1 MHLSTGKLVS
11 ERIFELL
18 EEVNSRNMVPC
29 EILLGETADRLL
41 KEEIIKANVL
51 RVKHGI
57 IETGTTQVY
66 GINVS
71 VCKSESPEYVAIECH
86 I

>member
-18 EEVNSRNMVPC
+18 EEVNSRGMVPC

-41 KEEIIKANVL
+41 PGGGGLVWVPL
-51 RVKHGI
+51 G
-57 IETGTTQVY
+57 
-66 GINVS
+66 
-71 VCKSESPEYVAIECH
+71 
-86 I
+86 

>member
-18 EEVNSRNMVPC
+18 EEVKSRDMVPC

-41 KEEIIKANVL
+41 KEEIMKANVL
-51 RVKHGI
+51 RVEPGI
-57 IETGTTQVY
+57 IETGTTQVD
-66 GINVS
+66 GINVC
-71 VCKSESPEYVAIECH
+71 VCKSESPEYVAIDCH